1 MRRLLARGQTMVL
14 FALCLL
20 LMALMVTLT
29 LSMGMKV
36 REKMEVQAVAD
47 AAAYSNAALTARVY
61 NEIAVM
67 NRAQIGHMV
76 SMAGVQSLISWSSS
90 YRANATAIFLNYGVI
105 TLRYA
110 ALAAKCCKTFSS
122 CPWRCPCAL
131 VATAQ
136 SGLSSIQVLTK
147 LLNKFKKFDKLD
159 KEAAKQVANLQGAAS
174 RLYAAQIFEY
184 FRLMDRLNNQ
194 GLAKEIVQD
203 AAAGSAFPGELKAP
217 SRGDAV
223 TNRETGPFVGAV
235 FPINLI
241 NGHHLYAGMGSR
253 GFTFVTSR
261 GGMATPVLN
270 EQLKQNFMPS
280 RRDTLRVVNQGSAY
294 FADSMNHGGYLPS
307 GAFSWADDH
316 GINYV
321 KFERALPLCPKYD
334 STLPAFNTLKSTD
347 ADDSS
352 DTHMYFP
359 SLGWDQDPPQERH
372 TLGPCLRC
380 PGIWPTFVD
389 YSPVRVI
396 QSSDNWGQPKNYAVI
411 QRDYRVR
418 GKGDPWNLSFNFDF
432 AGQAPTSFDN
442 RGLVLADGTDISKQT
457 ALSAGIAYYH
467 RKGHWKEPPNLLN
480 PYWRAT
486 LVPLT
491 VDAQG
496 RGSDVGDTLRD
507 VDAPWAADAWQE
519 LRNQGYRGG
528 P

>member
-1 MRRLLARGQTMVL
+1 MKRLLVRGQTMVL

-76 SMAGVQSLISWSSS
+76 SMAGVQSLVSWSSI
-90 YRANATAIFLNYGVI
+90 YRANATAVFLNYGVI

-110 ALAAKCCKTFSS
+110 ALASRCCKFPTS
-122 CPWRCPCAL
+122 CPQRCPCA
-131 VATAQ
+131 VAATVQ
-136 SGLSSIQVLTK
+136 SGITTVQVLMK
-147 LLNKFKKFDKLD
+147 VLKKFKNFDKLD
-159 KEAAKQVANLQGAAS
+159 KAAAQQVRDLQDAAS
-174 RLYAAQIFEY
+174 RIYALQIVEY
-184 FRLMDRLNNQ
+184 ARLMLKLRHQ
-194 GLAKEIVQD
+194 GLAKEIVAD
-203 AAAGSAFPGELKAP
+203 AAAGSAFAGEMTAP
-217 SRGDAV
+217 SRGDDV

-235 FPINLI
+235 FPVNLI
-241 NGHHLYAGMGSR
+241 NGHHLYAAMGSR

-270 EQLKQNFMPS
+270 SQIKQDFMP
-280 RRDTLRVVNQGSAY
+280 RRDTLRVLNQGSGY
-294 FADSMNHGGYLPS
+294 FASSMNHGGYLPS
-307 GAFSWADDH
+307 GRFSWADDH
-316 GINYV
+316 GLNYV
-321 KFERALPLCPKYD
+321 KFERAWPMCPKYD
-334 STLPAFNTLKSTD
+334 STLPTINQLRSTD
-347 ADDSS
+347 SGDPS
-352 DTHMYFP
+352 DAHMYFP
-359 SLGWDQDPPQERH
+359 TLGFDQEPPNKRH
-372 TLGPCLRC
+372 TLGSCVRC

-389 YSPVRVI
+389 YSPIRVI
-396 QSSDNWGQPKNYAVI
+396 QKSDNWGQPKNYAVI

-418 GKGDPWNLSFNFDF
+418 GDGDPWNLSFTF
-432 AGQAPTSFDN
+432 AFNKGSPAAFDN
-442 RGLVLADGTDISKQT
+442 RGLRLADGTDISKQT

-467 RKGHWKEPPNLLN
+467 RRDHWKEPPNLLN

-496 RGSDVGDTLRD
+496 RGSDVGATLED
-507 VDAPWAADAWQE
+507 VGAPWAAEAWRE
-519 LRNQGYRGG
+519 LRNQGYQGG